1 MFYILSFQ
9 PEGEDELKRKQLM
22 ELAIINGTYR
32 SATEQAAAAA
42 AQLAAKQ
49 PSGLHAAL
57 RKSTIV
63 PHCYQPTLVQK
74 LLLSHKLV
82 VSC

>member
-1 MFYILSFQ
+1 MFGGEASGVAC
-9 PEGEDELKRKQLM
+9 EGVVGAYHAVAWDED
-22 ELAIINGTYR
+22 AD
-32 SATEQAAAAA
+32 AA